1 MNDTTLNYSF
11 TFTWQKHE
19 RDQLKFGQ
27 HIFFFSPEMTDED
40 NQSFHQQ
47 KIMLILESEMP

>member
-27 HIFFFSPEMTDED
+27 HIFFCSPEMTDED